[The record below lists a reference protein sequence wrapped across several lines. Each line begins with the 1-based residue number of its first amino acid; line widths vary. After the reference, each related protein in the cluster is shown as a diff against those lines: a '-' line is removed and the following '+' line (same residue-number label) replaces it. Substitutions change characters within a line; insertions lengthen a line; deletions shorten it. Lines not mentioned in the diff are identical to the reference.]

1 MLRKSERER
10 AAMKR
15 SQGSLMR
22 WAAVGVIGAA
32 LAMSFGCK
40 HGSTVEANR
49 AATVTASRPDPA
61 KFSPTS
67 ASVCLQRMIKNPSA
81 PLHLAFAES
90 SSDSKSTSIE
100 ADVTPATIA
109 YTKRETSAG
118 QTSSSTKKLAMAQLS
133 EMELDFDIMGPV
145 PWHGELVAAQD
156 AARAQGTQVVNGYNA
171 MEYAIDTAD
180 EPGPQKATFDSLM
193 AVEDYKIVG
202 NAWVTRDSGCLVKYS
217 IDFEKDRK
225 NGSVSKTHFEGNVTK
240 K

>member
-1 MLRKSERER
+1 MKLVELLILRC
-10 AAMKR
+10 AAYAALGTTLAMN
-15 SQGSLMR
+15 QGCKGGVSATPGP
-22 WAAVGVIGAA
+22 AAGSGAA
-32 LAMSFGCK
+32 G
-40 HGSTVEANR
+40 
-49 AATVTASRPDPA
+49 RPDSSM
-61 KFSPTS
+61 FRPTE
-67 ASVCLQRMIKNPSA
+67 ASLCLQQMIKKPA
-81 PLHLAFAES
+81 GQFHLSFAES
-90 SSDSKSTSIE
+90 SSDGKSTSVE
-100 ADVTPATIA
+100 ADVTPMTID
-109 YTKRETSAG
+109 YRKREVSEE
-118 QTSSSTKKLAMAQLS
+118 QTSGNTKKLELSKLS